1 METEEYSVLKFY
13 LSTTDLIGHKL
24 LYEEIVRLAKKHG
37 ISGATAYRGVMG
49 FGKSSHILSARFWE
63 LTEKLPVMIEL
74 IDKTEALEAFY
85 EEIEPVLESTPK
97 GCLVTMH
104 SVQIILHKPGKK

>member
-1 METEEYSVLKFY
+1 MGAQEYSVLKFY
-13 LSTTDLIGHKL
+13 LSTTDLVDHKL

-37 ISGATAYRGVMG
+37 VSGATAYRGVMG
-49 FGKSSHILSARFWE
+49 FGKSSRILSSRFWE

-74 IDKTEALEAFY
+74 IDKTDILESFY
-85 EEIEPVLESTPK
+85 AEIEPVLLATPK

-104 SVQIILHKPGKK
+104 AVDIKLHKTGGA

>member
-1 METEEYSVLKFY
+1 METQEYSVLKFY
-13 LSTTDLIGHKL
+13 LSTTDLLNHKL
-24 LYEEIVRLAKKHG
+24 LYEEIVQQAKAHG
-37 ISGATAYRGVMG
+37 VTGATAYRGIMG

-74 IDKTEALEAFY
+74 IDKTE
-85 EEIEPVLESTPK
+85 VLESFYEKIEPLLESSLK

-104 SVQIILHKPGKK
+104 AVQIKLHKTGKK